1 MVMRPIV
8 AAVAAEEP
16 EIAAKMPQ
24 PKTLQCISLPGSGAI
39 HGARPRNMS
48 SEILVRN
55 RISPIQMK
63 SGSAVSA
70 QLVLAP
76 QIVVAIRLPAGE
88 SVKRVIAIQPTPSK
102 VSAIQRPATSSSARA
117 PIRTTD
123 ISHISMASALEARR
137 LRRGATSFRRRV
149 GGRTRAQR
157 CDQVVDHG
165 DQEYD
170 QAERHCRLRN
180 PQRHRHQSLR
190 HVVQL
195 VGGQRHVAAVPGEQA
210 DKQRRN
216 CEACHLEHAA
226 RAAAQMMQ
234 RERHSDMLVLA
245 EGPGQ
250 PEKGRGGEAEP
261 CEVVERVS
269 GKSKAAADDLRCR
282 QSRDRDQKKSGQQA
296 GSPVQKLERSAHRGC
311 GGAYLWN
318 ALRMVPPSAPA
329 FAAHSSAIFF
339 PIASNSDDSLA
350 DGFMILMPCD
360 SMVLT

>member
-24 PKTLQCISLPGSGAI
+24 PKTLQCISLPGNGAI

-102 VSAIQRPATSSSARA
+102 ASAIQIPATSNNARA

-123 ISHISMASALEARR
+123 ISHISMALALEARR
-137 LRRGATSFRRRV
+137 LRCGTTSLCLLV
-149 GGRTRAQR
+149 GGRTRVQR

-165 DQEYD
+165 DQERD

-180 PQRHRHQSLR
+180 PQCHRHQSLR
-190 HVVQL
+190 YVVEL
-195 VGGQRHVAAVPGEQA
+195 VGRQHHVAAVPGEQA
-210 DKQRRN
+210 AKARLRPTMCAAGNAAIATKKNAASRPDPRYRSSS
-216 CEACHLEHAA
+216 AA
-226 RAAAQMMQ
+226 RIAAA
-234 RERHSDMLVLA
+234 
-245 EGPGQ
+245 
-250 PEKGRGGEAEP
+250 AEP
-261 CEVVERVS
+261 TY
-269 GKSKAAADDLRCR
+269 GT
-282 QSRDRDQKKSGQQA
+282 
-296 GSPVQKLERSAHRGC
+296 P
-311 GGAYLWN
+311 
-318 ALRMVPPSAPA
+318 
-329 FAAHSSAIFF
+329 
-339 PIASNSDDSLA
+339 
-350 DGFMILMPCD
+350 
-360 SMVLT
+360 

>member
-24 PKTLQCISLPGSGAI
+24 PKTLQCISLPGNGAI

-123 ISHISMASALEARR
+123 ISHISTASALEARR
-137 LRRGATSFRRRV
+137 LRCGATSFRRRV

-165 DQEYD
+165 DQEHD
-170 QAERHCRLRN
+170 QEIGRA
-180 PQRHRHQSLR
+180 
-190 HVVQL
+190 HV
-195 VGGQRHVAAVPGEQA
+195 
-210 DKQRRN
+210 
-216 CEACHLEHAA
+216 
-226 RAAAQMMQ
+226 
-234 RERHSDMLVLA
+234 
-245 EGPGQ
+245 
-250 PEKGRGGEAEP
+250 
-261 CEVVERVS
+261 
-269 GKSKAAADDLRCR
+269 
-282 QSRDRDQKKSGQQA
+282 
-296 GSPVQKLERSAHRGC
+296 
-311 GGAYLWN
+311 
-318 ALRMVPPSAPA
+318 
-329 FAAHSSAIFF
+329 
-339 PIASNSDDSLA
+339 
-350 DGFMILMPCD
+350 
-360 SMVLT
+360 